1 MKKYM
6 KMLGAVLVIA
16 SISISSCKKTE
27 YSFGEIKTPSG
38 LTLATEVIG
47 ATTANPGGTGS
58 GLVTLNV
65 SSANA
70 ITYKVDFGDGTVLLS
85 PSGVI
90 NYKYGIPGTF
100 DYTITASAIGTGGV
114 TSVISKKV
122 KVYVAFET
130 PANIV
135 SGLTGGTSKVWVTDK
150 EALGHVGVAV
160 DPTLFFSK
168 DYSATPNSRL
178 PELYDDEIT
187 FTVDANNNISM
198 TVDNKGATSMT
209 AGSTA
214 FYGFSGP
221 DGAYPLDPGG
231 TKKLIFSNATSGST
245 ADVSTQIQF
254 YVPGNGI
261 VNFGTGGNTYEIL
274 SITDTEM
281 TLRNIGAD
289 GLAWFQKL
297 KVK

>member
-1 MKKYM
+1 
-6 KMLGAVLVIA
+6 I
-16 SISISSCKKTE
+16 
-27 YSFGEIKTPSG
+27 
-38 LTLATEVIG
+38 
-47 ATTANPGGTGS
+47 
-58 GLVTLNV
+58 
-65 SSANA
+65 
-70 ITYKVDFGDGTVLLS
+70 DFGDGTVMLV
-85 PSGVI
+85 PSGMI
-90 NYKYGIPGTF
+90 NYKYSVPGTF

-122 KVYVAFET
+122 KVYVAFEI
-130 PANIV
+130 PADIV
-135 SGLTGGTSKVWVTDK
+135 ARLTGGASKVWVTDK
-150 EALGHVGVAV
+150 EAIGHVGVSV
-160 DPTLFFSK
+160 DPALFYSK
-168 DYSATPNSRL
+168 DYSATANSRS

-187 FTVDANNNISM
+187 FTADANNNISM

-209 AGSTA
+209 AASTA

-231 TKKLIFSNATSGST
+231 TKKLIFSNANSGST

-254 YVPGNGI
+254 HVPGNGI
-261 VNFGTGGNTYEIL
+261 VNFGTGGTTYEIL
-274 SITDTEM
+274 SISDTQL